1 VSTKAITKANVT
13 AKVPSTRELV
23 TLVKRAEQGDRK
35 AFAGLAAAVG
45 EQSRFWQAMGD
56 LAKSVERSWL
66 EAVVGENL
74 CAQEGVRQRLR
85 AIRDRVAGQQ
95 PTPLE
100 LLLAEQVAACWL
112 QLQQAQGVYTRNL
125 GKISESQLEYCE
137 RRIDAASRRYLH
149 AIKTLAQVRRLI
161 VPVVQVNIA
170 EKQVNIAAGTG
181 AESGVPLPEGRSQ
194 PRTRGVTAGP
204 RLHLEFDQQPPPPE

>member
-1 VSTKAITKANVT
+1 
-13 AKVPSTRELV
+13 
-23 TLVKRAEQGDRK
+23 
-35 AFAGLAAAVG
+35 
-45 EQSRFWQAMGD
+45 MGD

-66 EAVVGENL
+66 ELMAGENL
-74 CAQEGVRQRLR
+74 CAQEGLRRRLSEM
-85 AIRDRVAGQQ
+85 RDRLAGPQ

-100 LLLAEQVAACWL
+100 RLLAEQVAACWL
-112 QLQQAQGVYTRNL
+112 QLQQAQGVYIRNL

-181 AESGVPLPEGRSQ
+181 AESGVPLTERRSR
-194 PRTRGVTAGP
+194 PRTAAVTAGP
-204 RLHLEFDQQPPPPE
+204 WQHLEFDQQPPPPE